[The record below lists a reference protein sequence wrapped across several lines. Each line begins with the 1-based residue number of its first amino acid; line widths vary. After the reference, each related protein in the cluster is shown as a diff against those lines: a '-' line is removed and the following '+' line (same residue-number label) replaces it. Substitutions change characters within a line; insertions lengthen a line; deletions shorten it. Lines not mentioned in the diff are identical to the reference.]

1 MTKKSQIIPKF
12 PMLSIALATFNGEKH
27 LASLLESFLS
37 QTQSIDEVIICD
49 DGSSDKTIEILNNF
63 KANNREINF
72 EIFEN

>member
-37 QTQSIDEVIICD
+37 QTQPVDEVIICD
-49 DGSSDKTIEILNNF
+49 DEKPTRIATPVPEKILKGF
-63 KANNREINF
+63 SK
-72 EIFEN
+72 